1 MLEGT
6 MLPHLQSI
14 FIHPLLARQQQ
25 PGLALDD
32 GGDVHLGV
40 VRPQRDNN
48 RNNAVNIPQQLGL
61 QE

>member
-1 MLEGT
+1 

-14 FIHPLLARQQQ
+14 FVHPLLAGQQQ

-32 GGDVHLGV
+32 GGDVDLWV
-40 VRPQRDNN
+40 VRLQRDDN
-48 RNNAVNIPQQLGL
+48 RNNTINVPQQLGL